1 MKTFFQNATTV
12 FYSIVEEQGWDWV
25 WSSPP
30 TSCSACQSDK
40 DHHCNTTFC
49 AVTYSNDG
57 SQAHKP
63 KTYNSVCQFYEDMH
77 DSKDH
82 KSVHIG
88 LGDCFSLFNSDCKL
102 VLCLLFT
109 LILILELDILAYLM
123 TEWFDMDEPCLYG
136 DIEDVLQNLAY
147 VNTYTESSAFRICP
161 KSMRTKVEFQTIF
174 GQPAES
180 MSSQIIGN

>member
-1 MKTFFQNATTV
+1 M
-12 FYSIVEEQGWDWV
+12 
-25 WSSPP
+25 
-30 TSCSACQSDK
+30 
-40 DHHCNTTFC
+40 
-49 AVTYSNDG
+49 TYSNDG
-57 SQAHKP
+57 SPAHKP

-77 DSKDH
+77 NSKDH

-102 VLCLLFT
+102 FLCLLLPTIF
-109 LILILELDILAYLM
+109 IKIISAYLM
-123 TEWFDMDEPCLYG
+123 TEWFDMDEPCGFG

-161 KSMRTKVEFQTIF
+161 KSMRTKVEFQTVH

-180 MSSQIIGN
+180 MSSQIIGNF